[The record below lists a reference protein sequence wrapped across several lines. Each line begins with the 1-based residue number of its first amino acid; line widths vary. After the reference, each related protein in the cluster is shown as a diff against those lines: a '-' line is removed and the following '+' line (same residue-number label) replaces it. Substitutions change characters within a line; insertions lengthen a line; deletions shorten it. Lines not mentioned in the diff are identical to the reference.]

1 MSRILGVYG
10 KRVFEGL
17 FTVLSK
23 YEDRYLIKR
32 KIQS

>member
-1 MSRILGVYG
+1 MNRILGVYG

-23 YEDRYLIKR
+23 YEERCLIKI